1 MAERRS
7 RYRIHSH
14 LTRSR
19 FLHVEDALDI
29 GKVRLFAGEYERGQG
44 ARVTASHYLDVADA
58 LVLLNDLAWG
68 KDVDYVEYK
77 GTGGDR
83 PTSRVLKVKR
93 NGDKVWFR
101 LESGPGEV
109 IGEGAVKPAGKPE
122 TVVNVPFTI
131 WEARRLAFVV
141 LAHLQAREV
150 VTFRQRTCPA
160 TASTTASTRGGAPLR
175 EYSRGRRGG
184 ELAERVQGG

>member
-29 GKVRLFAGEYERGQG
+29 GKVRLFAGEYKRGQG
-44 ARVTASHYLDVADA
+44 ASVITAHYLDVADA
-58 LVLLNDLAWG
+58 RVLFSDLAWG
-68 KDVDYVEYK
+68 KPVDYVEYK
-77 GTGGDR
+77 GNGGEQ
-83 PTSRVLKVKR
+83 PVSRVLKVR
-93 NGDKVWFR
+93 RANDNGKVWFR

-141 LAHLQAREV
+141 LAHLQAWEV
-150 VTFRQRTCPA
+150 VTFRQRACPA
-160 TASTTASTRGGAPLR
+160 TAST
-175 EYSRGRRGG
+175 RGG